1 MYKLKLTVKK
11 VTSIQI
17 RTEHPN
23 GYGWNKRYLQPAA
36 AAKDWASSK
45 RVEWEQKH
53 LPHYSQR
60 HPDHWKIVEAIEQ
73 KFYRRSLPIFKAMVA
88 GNKK

>member
-1 MYKLKLTVKK
+1 MYKTKVKT

-17 RTEHPN
+17 RTETSD
-23 GYGWNKRYLQPAA
+23 GTGWNKRYLLPSA
-36 AAKDWASSK
+36 AAKDWAATK

-60 HPDHWKIVEAIEQ
+60 HPYHWKIVRDIEE